1 MRSRVEI
8 PPAGM
13 RGFFELCVRQC
24 TRISDWLR
32 AVKCQSNVNR
42 YLLTIPW
49 ENVCVL
55 RADGKIEG
63 RQRESYILTKC
74 PGSESRKIF

>member
-1 MRSRVEI
+1 MRSQVEI

-13 RGFFELCVRQC
+13 RGFFELCVRQY

-32 AVKCQSNVNR
+32 AVKHQSNVNQ

-55 RADGKIEG
+55 RADGKMENA
-63 RQRESYILTKC
+63 ED
-74 PGSESRKIF
+74 RKAKRKLCIH